1 MSDIEVLAHHAC
13 FDGSLRFVR
22 HNSQALGVPAT
33 FGVFLPKEAL
43 AGQKV
48 PVIHLL
54 AGLTAT
60 QETFFIKAN
69 AIRFA
74 AEHGIALVAPDT
86 SPRHTGIK
94 GEDDSYDL
102 GSGAGFYIDATSEPW
117 SHHYRMETYV
127 GEELPAL
134 TERLYPLDGARRG
147 IMGHSM
153 GGMGALLQ
161 ALKYPDR
168 WKTVSAFAPI
178 CHPSIV
184 PWGQKAF
191 DAYFGGDPA
200 KWQSCDPT
208 LLLRSRHTHPSTILV
223 DQGLMD
229 QYLADLCPD
238 ALEGAAK
245 EGGQSLEL
253 RRHAA
258 YDHSY
263 WFVQSFIADHL
274 THHAKGLSA

>member
-1 MSDIEVLAHHAC
+1 MTEPGIVGRYAC
-13 FDGSLRFVR
+13 FDGELRFLR
-22 HNSQALGVPAT
+22 HNSQSLGVPAT
-33 FGVFLPKEAL
+33 FGLFLPKQAL
-43 AGQKV
+43 EGKTV

-60 QETFFIKAN
+60 QETFLIKAN
-69 AIRFA
+69 ALRFA
-74 AEHGIALVAPDT
+74 AQYGIALVAPDT
-86 SPRHTGIK
+86 SPRDTGTK
-94 GEDDSYDL
+94 GENDDYDL
-102 GSGAGFYIDATSEPW
+102 GTGAGFYIDATAEPW
-117 SHHYRMETYV
+117 AHHYQMGRYV

-134 TERLYPLDGARRG
+134 TEQLFPLDGTRRG

-153 GGMGALLQ
+153 GGMGALVQ
-161 ALKYPDR
+161 ALRYPER

-178 CHPSIV
+178 GNPSAV

-200 KWQSCDPT
+200 KWQICDPT
-208 LLLRSRHTHPSTILV
+208 LLLRSGHCHPSTILV

-229 QYLADLCPD
+229 QYLADLRPD
-238 ALEGAAK
+238 ALEEAAK
-245 EGGQSLEL
+245 EVGQALDL

-263 WFVQSFIADHL
+263 WFVQSFIADHMA
-274 THHAKGLSA
+274 HHAKGLSA